1 MSQLPQLDKNYLTTQ
16 GDVLDK
22 ICWLFYGITDRTV
35 KIVLERNPIL
45 NEYPSIL
52 PAGILLVLPTLNAEP
67 SRQPLWDYVQPTQA
81 QFTVDESQSEEQ
93 KLRDSLNQY
102 QNTGDGTIYI
112 SAKVDRLYSPMASV
126 TPILVG
132 PQVPANLKTEPLPDI
147 PSTNAES
154 YVGIYYRGPNN
165 TFRVGY
171 ISKDQLLAGA
181 GIEDVL
187 VSGLP

>member
-1 MSQLPQLDKNYLTTQ
+1 MTQLPKLDKNYLTSQ

-22 ICWLFYGITDRTV
+22 ICWLFYGITDGTV

-45 NEYPSIL
+45 NEYPSVL
-52 PAGILLVLPTLNAEP
+52 PAGILLILPIIKYEP
-67 SRQPLWDYVQPTQA
+67 TRQPLWDYIQPTEA
-81 QFTVDESQSEEQ
+81 QFTLADNQDAEQEIRNELKKYQS
-93 KLRDSLNQY
+93 
-102 QNTGDGTIYI
+102 GADGNIYI
-112 SAKVDRLYSPMASV
+112 SAKIDRLYSPMASV
-126 TPILVG
+126 APILVG
-132 PQVPANLKTEPLPDI
+132 PQVPLSFKTEPLPTI
-147 PSTNAES
+147 PTKDADT

-171 ISKDQLLAGA
+171 ITKDQLLAGA